1 MKPIAFHGLTALA
14 LILGLGMPCSV
25 HAEQLAPEYQAM
37 VKKGLEWVAKQQHR
51 DGHWEA
57 NGGQYPSA
65 MTALAGMVLL
75 MEGSTLREGKY
86 SDNIRRAVDWITERS
101 QRNGLLA
108 NPNIAVE
115 AGRYMYGHG
124 FSTLF
129 LAEVYGEEEDND
141 RRRKLEDILTRAVDF
156 IGKAQSSRGG
166 WYYTS
171 AADGH
176 DQDEGSVTIT
186 QMQALRAAKNA
197 GIVVPKSII
206 DKALKYLEN
215 STTESGG
222 VIYSL
227 SQAGGRAM
235 GGGQPALTAA
245 AVACAFNSGQYD
257 SPLAKKWLQFCQ
269 VHVPMGNVHRFNHDE
284 YTQYYYAQALYVLGD
299 DGYVKLF
306 PQSRESER
314 LTWDK
319 YRKVMFDHLARTQS
333 SDGSWNGGYIG
344 QIFATTAYLT
354 ILQLDNGT
362 LPIYQR

>member
-1 MKPIAFHGLTALA
+1 MRTVLRLAVLTASLF
-14 LILGLGMPCSV
+14 LGPAFPGGAR
-25 HAEQLAPEYQAM
+25 AEDLKPEYRAA
-37 VKKGLEWVAKQQHR
+37 VKKGLDWVAKNQHR

-65 MTALAGMVLL
+65 MTGLGGMVLL

-86 SDNIRRAVDWITERS
+86 SEKIRRAVDWLMERS

-108 NPNIAVE
+108 NPNNALE

-124 FSTLF
+124 FALLF
-129 LAEVYGEEEDND
+129 LSQVYGEEEDND
-141 RRRKLEDILTRAVDF
+141 RRRRLEDILTRAVDF
-156 IGKAQSSRGG
+156 TGKAQSTRGG

-176 DQDEGSVTIT
+176 DMDEGSVTVT

-197 GIVVPKSII
+197 GIVVPKSVI
-206 DKALKYLEN
+206 DKAMDYLKK
-215 STTESGG
+215 STTDSGG

-227 SQAGGRAM
+227 AHARGGAM

-245 AVACAFNSGQYD
+245 AISCGFSAGEYN
-257 SPLAKKWLQFCQ
+257 SPLAKKWFKFCQ
-269 VHVPMGNVHRFNHDE
+269 AHIPIAAGNRFGHDE
-284 YTQYYYAQALYVLGD
+284 YTHYYYAQAMYILGD
-299 DGYVKLF
+299 EGFAKLF
-306 PQSRESER
+306 PESREGDR
-314 LTWDK
+314 LAWSK
-319 YRKVMFDHLARTQS
+319 YRSAMFDHLVRTQS
-333 SDGSWNGGYIG
+333 ADGSWNGGYIG

>member
-1 MKPIAFHGLTALA
+1 MMKRIAFHGRLV
-14 LILGLGMPCSV
+14 LGLVLSLANQLR
-25 HAEQLAPEYQAM
+25 AEELAPEYRSAIQ
-37 VKKGLEWVAKQQHR
+37 KGLEWVAKQQHR

-65 MTALAGMVLL
+65 MTALAGMALL

-86 SDNIRRAVDWITERS
+86 CNNIRRAVDWLTERS

-108 NPNIAVE
+108 NPNNAVE

-124 FSTLF
+124 FATLF

-141 RRRKLEDILTRAVDF
+141 RRRKLEEILTRAVDF
-156 IGKAQSSRGG
+156 IGKAQSTRGG

-186 QMQALRAAKNA
+186 QLQALRAAKNA

-206 DKALKYLEN
+206 DKAMKYLEN

-245 AVACAFNSGQYD
+245 AVACAFSAGQYH

-269 VHVPMGNVHRFNHDE
+269 AHVSMGNVPRFNHDE

-306 PQSRESER
+306 PQSRESDR
-314 LTWDK
+314 LTWSK
-319 YRKVMFDHLARTQS
+319 YRKVMFDHLARSQNA
-333 SDGSWNGGYIG
+333 D
-344 QIFATTAYLT
+344 
-354 ILQLDNGT
+354 
-362 LPIYQR
+362 